1 MSGLSRATR
10 VLGGAYAG
18 AAPRGWFGDRLTV
31 LIYHRV
37 HEQHDAFTGD
47 DVDAATFD
55 WQLEL
60 LARYFHVMPLA
71 EAVSALFAGER
82 LPRGAVAITFDDGYR
97 DNHDVALP
105 LLRKH
110 GLSATF
116 FIATGFLDGGVMWND
131 IVIESLRRTQRDAL
145 ELNDIGFGTQATG
158 SPEARD
164 ALARKIIHRV
174 KHETPALRLEL
185 VECIAE
191 HAGVVAPDH
200 LMMRTD
206 DVRAMFESGMEI
218 GAHTVTHPIL
228 YKTDAAAAKR
238 EIEQS
243 RSVLQG
249 ITGASVSGFA
259 YPNGRPGDDYTQR
272 DVDLVRELGFDYAM
286 STRWD
291 VADRS
296 SDRFALP
303 RVNPWDA
310 TSLRWMLR
318 VIAARAAA

>member
-1 MSGLSRATR
+1 MSARSLATR
-10 VLGGAYAG
+10 VLGGAYSAG
-18 AAPRGWFGDRLTV
+18 APRHWFGDRLTV

-37 HEQHDAFTGD
+37 HREHDAFTRD

-71 EAVSALFAGER
+71 EAVGTLLGRGR
-82 LPRGAVAITFDDGYR
+82 LQRGAVAITFDDGYR

-110 GLSATF
+110 GLTATF
-116 FIATGFLDGGVMWND
+116 FVATGFLDGGVMWND
-131 IVIESLRRTQRDAL
+131 IVIESLRRTARDTL
-145 ELNDIGFGTQATG
+145 ELDEIGLGMQPTG
-158 SPEARD
+158 SPATRD
-164 ALARKIIHRV
+164 ALARTIIGRV
-174 KHETPALRLEL
+174 KHEPPERRLVL
-185 VECIAE
+185 VNWLAE
-191 HAGVVAPDH
+191 HAGVTLPDD
-200 LMMRTD
+200 LMMCSHE
-206 DVRAMFESGMEI
+206 VRAMAEAGMEI
-218 GAHTVTHPIL
+218 GAHTVNHPIL
-228 YKTDAAAAKR
+228 CKTEADVARR
-238 EIEQS
+238 EIEDS
-243 RSVLQG
+243 RAELAR
-249 ITGASVSGFA
+249 ITGAPITGFA
-259 YPNGRPGDDYTQR
+259 YPNGRPDDDYTQR
-272 DVDLVRELGFDYAM
+272 DVDIVRELGFDYAM

-291 VADRS
+291 VADRN